1 MCIRDSQMEQSFG
14 HGNASCMDR
23 KCLPQLTYLHNYYQ
37 IPDRRQ
43 NKPSRRRACC
53 RHPTRLCAPSSVL
66 LAEPFCNDVVSCT
79 VRIGCRTRFLAAF
92 SCTWRK
98 SACVGT
104 VRWSHPGVPLLV
116 LLQEGFLAVSTQWS
130 LACSAH
136 AVMCVVVR
144 VLVEIC

>member
-1 MCIRDSQMEQSFG
+1 MEQSFG
-14 HGNASCMDR
+14 HGNGSCMDR

-66 LAEPFCNDVVSCT
+66 LAEPFFNDVVS
-79 VRIGCRTRFLAAF
+79 
-92 SCTWRK
+92 
-98 SACVGT
+98 GT
-104 VRWSHPGVPLLV
+104 VRSCCRTSFPASFSCAGWKSAFVGTIRWSNPVVPHLL
-116 LLQEGFLAVSTQWS
+116 LLQEGFLAFQTRWS
-130 LACSAH
+130 LACSTH
-136 AVMCVVVR
+136 AVMCAMVR